1 MRIVLDSYSIC
12 KVFSWVLGCRGMRCG
27 WNPWAWGGRQ
37 HNYSSMLFTHMCA
50 KSLHLCLTLCNPMGR
65 SLPGSS
71 VHGILQ
77 ARTLKNFLLRGI
89 FPIQGLDL
97 CLLCLLQ
104 WGVGSLPLAPPGKP
118 KFSLHAFHIQALT
131 FSWVWISSLSYL
143 GQLAFTPVWDLWLP

>member
-97 CLLCLLQ
+97 CLLCLLH
-104 WGVGSLPLAPPGKP
+104 W
-118 KFSLHAFHIQALT
+118 QA
-131 FSWVWISSLSYL
+131 SSLLLTPPKKPILYIRPVLFSQNHFRIVYL
-143 GQLAFTPVWDLWLP
+143 SLAFLVISMVIDHGMSVSSF